1 MLLPSPPPF
10 AAAVAGDAAASWS
23 ISVSCDWDWGRD
35 WNAEYCDG
43 SLSAMAWGWDVT
55 RRGRGKKSSTIR
67 DGSVIENAGKPL
79 RSTVP
84 EDLPVQ
90 HLKTND
96 G

>member
-1 MLLPSPPPF
+1 
-10 AAAVAGDAAASWS
+10 
-23 ISVSCDWDWGRD
+23 
-35 WNAEYCDG
+35 
-43 SLSAMAWGWDVT
+43 MAWGWDVT

-90 HLKTND
+90 HLKTTMVKETLVD
-96 G
+96 RLCR